1 MDLLDTVGGVI
12 PERFPIEAWPNS
24 KDCPVPGAEKT
35 NDKDYDTVKDLGIDS
50 IFLSTDACGD
60 VVDTAD
66 SLAQKDLPMTLMLKV
81 KEVSRTKNQSKI
93 SAVYIGDEVDGDM
106 NNNLRDTDP
115 QQMNDA
121 YPAIPTYQ
129 GGKTNSHI
137 GSYSG
142 ITDIQGM
149 DAYLGACAP
158 TIVPVIKPLPI
169 DYPYLYLKNT
179 RNNHMPLPTW
189 LYSQLYS
196 DAWSYQANANEI
208 VAQIAQTVLAGA
220 KGVTLFQSK
229 QDEFDQHD
237 LKPIKQIL
245 NSIQG
250 VKEHLRI
257 GSIGGAKITSSGE
270 PIMYEAIRTP
280 NKLVLVVL
288 NTKAHGYSNL
298 ICHIYI
304 AGKHWNFDEQ
314 KVGKLELEIPDGMT
328 LSNFAEQIGSDTVTK
343 PDGVQIEIGKQC
355 KTDRHGIGQ

>member
-1 MDLLDTVGGVI
+1 
-12 PERFPIEAWPNS
+12 
-24 KDCPVPGAEKT
+24 
-35 NDKDYDTVKDLGIDS
+35 
-50 IFLSTDACGD
+50 
-60 VVDTAD
+60 
-66 SLAQKDLPMTLMLKV
+66 
-81 KEVSRTKNQSKI
+81 
-93 SAVYIGDEVDGDM
+93 M
-106 NNNLRDTDP
+106 NNNLRNTDP

-220 KGVTLFQSK
+220 KV
-229 QDEFDQHD
+229 
-237 LKPIKQIL
+237 
-245 NSIQG
+245 
-250 VKEHLRI
+250 
-257 GSIGGAKITSSGE
+257 
-270 PIMYEAIRTP
+270 
-280 NKLVLVVL
+280 
-288 NTKAHGYSNL
+288 
-298 ICHIYI
+298 
-304 AGKHWNFDEQ
+304 
-314 KVGKLELEIPDGMT
+314 
-328 LSNFAEQIGSDTVTK
+328 
-343 PDGVQIEIGKQC
+343 
-355 KTDRHGIGQ
+355 